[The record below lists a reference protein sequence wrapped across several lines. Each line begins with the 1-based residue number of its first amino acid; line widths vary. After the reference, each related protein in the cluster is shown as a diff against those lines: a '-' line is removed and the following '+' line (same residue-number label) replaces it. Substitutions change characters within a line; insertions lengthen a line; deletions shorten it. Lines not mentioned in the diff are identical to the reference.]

1 MFATHPLVRVKS
13 IVSHEYLDQPPPE
26 PILRLREEMGFD
38 FGKFDYVVHDG
49 QEILLDANKTPSL
62 VRSAKRT
69 RDAFGA
75 RCATFSEVVL
85 PWPIR

>member
-13 IVSHEYLDQPPPE
+13 IVSHEYLDRPPPE

-49 QEILLDANKTPSL
+49 QAILLDANKTPSL
-62 VRSAKRT
+62 VRSARSE
-69 RDAFGA
+69 RVMRLA
-75 RCATFSEVVL
+75 RGVQPFL
-85 PWPIR
+85 K